1 MLKKDTFPNSLAKL
15 YTRNSSLYLKNALEE
30 NFKLSKYTHL
40 YSYTLDINNKFHIC
54 LIDYKSNI
62 VYITFEDNV
71 LNNISSFKLDF
82 NIKNLSNLSV
92 YIMNNSLFT
101 FFIKKVSK
109 NEFIIY
115 NLNYNFNT
123 KDWNLLQ
130 VASIN
135 KSSNPI
141 YSVSIS
147 NNCLLCSYS
156 TYINKTLVRKTLTL
170 DNINNCWNDYY
181 KQKTSQLLIRYCNS
195 IKYK

>member
-92 YIMNNSLFT
+92 YIINNSLFT